1 MGTGIS
7 GHQGSLTKQAEAMQI
22 SPSILSPAQQRYDTP
37 VSDWQERMNQP
48 LDDSAYFPAD
58 TDSFM
63 LKSTG
68 SNNQDNHDKL
78 SYSSAFNEDSNY
90 ANTNPQE
97 SISQEGVKVGR
108 VTEGASLYGLH
119 DDDDSDVQG
128 QIAQEESAFGT
139 PTEIHTTIS
148 SIISNPLAG
157 LNESS
162 NPPTPARNRR
172 VSFDLDFSDKDEKSS
187 SRSRRDESIGKITL
201 LSELLQPFIHF

>member
-7 GHQGSLTKQAEAMQI
+7 GHQPGSLTKTVAEAERR
-22 SPSILSPAQQRYDTP
+22 SPSIPSPAAVVQQRYETP
-37 VSDWQERMNQP
+37 MSDWQDRMNRP
-48 LDDSAYFPAD
+48 LEDDSAYFPAD

-90 ANTNPQE
+90 ASANPPE
-97 SISQEGVKVGR
+97 SISQDGVKVDR
-108 VTEGASLYGLH
+108 LLTEGATTLYGLQ
-119 DDDDSDVQG
+119 DDDSDLQG

-148 SIISNPLAG
+148 SIINNPLAG

-187 SRSRRDESIGKITL
+187 SRSRRDESIGK
-201 LSELLQPFIHF
+201 LSIL